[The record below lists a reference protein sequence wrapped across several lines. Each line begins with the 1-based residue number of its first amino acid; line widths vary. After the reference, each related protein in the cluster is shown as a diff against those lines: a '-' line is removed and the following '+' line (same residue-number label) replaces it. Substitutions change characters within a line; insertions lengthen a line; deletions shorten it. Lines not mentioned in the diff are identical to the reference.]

1 MQRVCRTPASP
12 LGHLRKGETGRRRAR
27 SAASGPLCLLPSQRA
42 PTGRTGMWFRRTG
55 QALWPPDRVPRSSP
69 TACRARR
76 CFRSVKRG
84 CQSGR
89 GKRDP
94 HFPRPCAT
102 VPRRPVGPGTTK
114 GQRPPGAGR
123 ALAGGFGH
131 RLVLMPAQHC
141 GRGDGPCQRYQA
153 SARAPVRAGSAN
165 TTRVSPAGSGRCPA
179 NRQAWERQRSAPRP
193 AGAKRPAGAERARGT
208 RMAGAL
214 APTGMRRARRRK
226 SFPLSLSA
234 APAAGTF
241 WNPAKARCAHSVSYP
256 AALKKL

>member
-69 TACRARR
+69 AACRARR

-114 GQRPPGAGR
+114 GQRPARRGRSARQARGGHAARVWPGHWPRPECAGR
-123 ALAGGFGH
+123 AGGKASRFPYRQPL
-131 RLVLMPAQHC
+131 RL
-141 GRGDGPCQRYQA
+141 
-153 SARAPVRAGSAN
+153 
-165 TTRVSPAGSGRCPA
+165 
-179 NRQAWERQRSAPRP
+179 
-193 AGAKRPAGAERARGT
+193 
-208 RMAGAL
+208 
-214 APTGMRRARRRK
+214 
-226 SFPLSLSA
+226 
-234 APAAGTF
+234 
-241 WNPAKARCAHSVSYP
+241 AHSGTLPKRVV
-256 AALKKL
+256 LIRFHILRL